1 MAELLSPPMLTLIDA
16 LADAAAA
23 DYLRLEASP
32 DLADG
37 RNRTNPVPLP
47 ATDKAA

>member
-1 MAELLSPPMLTLIDA
+1 MLALIDA

-23 DYLRLEASP
+23 DYLRLQASP
-32 DLADG
+32 GMADG
-37 RNRTNPVPLP
+37 STRTNPVPLP